1 MFQLVSGFVQIYL
14 IDLNISYEDA
24 GGDGDD
30 DDGEDG
36 DGEDDDG
43 EDDGE
48 NDDGDG
54 DDDDYVVVQVLLYHG
69 ASAGLADISGVDPA

>member
-48 NDDGDG
+48 NDDGD